1 MTKLE
6 EKLIELGYE
15 RKEFLYVWFC
25 KRITLNDLNFYIVI
39 SIKDNKITNYRVYIN
54 TIGNQYIPIIT
65 DQHEID
71 TLQQTFNIM
80 QKDLEVLREYESK

>member
-25 KRITLNDLNFYIVI
+25 KRTTLNDLTFDIVI
-39 SIKDNKITNYRVYIN
+39 SIKDNKITNYQVYIN

-80 QKDLEVLREYESK
+80 QKDLEVLCGCEN